1 MNGTIKTGLILAAGI
16 LIGALAD
23 QLLMRKKFNERLDRE
38 IEAVKAY
45 KTENKEEDRRT
56 PFGKVADAM
65 NSVGSTDDKVAYVV
79 DKATPIK
86 KITAPYA
93 ITAEEFGEEEGYNS
107 VSLYYY
113 TEDEV
118 VTDEADNE
126 LDNVDEILG
135 AGALDIF
142 VYTNAES
149 CFIRN
154 DEKRC
159 DYEVIKHEGSFED
172 YSSGVMG
179 DEDG

>member
-1 MNGTIKTGLILAAGI
+1 
-16 LIGALAD
+16 
-23 QLLMRKKFNERLDRE
+23 MRKKFNERLDRE

-45 KTENKEEDRRT
+45 KTEAKGEDLKTATDKT
-56 PFGKVADAM
+56 PDVLITNGVTKVSLPYDLYQKFAADAEKT
-65 NSVGSTDDKVAYVV
+65 SA
-79 DKATPIK
+79 IK
-86 KITAPYA
+86 KHTAPYA

-126 LDNVDEILG
+126 LDNVYEILG

-154 DEKRC
+154 DAKRC